1 MDLIQHTIHA
11 ALGIEIVKLE
21 QDQVVLSMPV
31 GPNTRQPMGYLHGGA
46 SVVLAESA
54 ASIGTMLN
62 INQETEAA
70 FGIEINANH
79 LRSKKDGIVY
89 ATATPVHK
97 GKTMMVWQ
105 IDITDEENKKVCVS
119 RCTVAIV
126 AKR

>member
-1 MDLIQHTIHA
+1 MDLIKDTIHE

-21 QDQVVLSMPV
+21 QDQVVLMMPI
-31 GPNTRQPMGYLHGGA
+31 GPNSRQPLGYLHGGA

-62 INQETEAA
+62 IDQENQAA
-70 FGIEINANH
+70 FGVEINANH
-79 LRSKKDGIVY
+79 LRSKKEGIIY

-97 GKTMMVWQ
+97 GRTIMVWQ

-119 RCTVAIV
+119 RCTVAITT
-126 AKR
+126 KR